1 MSKLSLDALHV
12 TSFETS
18 EADEGEVTTGPT
30 EDPLCYSPFCG
41 PSAGRPCSE
50 EVAA

>member
-18 EADEGEVTTGPT
+18 EADEGEVTTAPT
-30 EDPLCYSPFCG
+30 IECGSPFCG
-41 PSAGRPCSE
+41 PSAFRPCSE
-50 EVAA
+50 EV